1 MERELRQW
9 LWRKR
14 FKLSK
19 FCFFMES
26 NFLNA
31 KKKQLS
37 KSDKSSIGSWDKKI
51 AGLCNK
57 INKKKNYYTTSSC
70 AGRIVLLKA
79 SDVKQPDVF
88 LFRTHE
94 KIKLE
99 ELKKVIE
106 RISKEYNGLVEFQ
119 QSCCILH
126 IACLSLNDAQEILT
140 KAKLAGWQRSGII
153 GGKRNIVELH
163 STESMSFPIMDKG
176 RLLVDDYFLKLVVEQ
191 ANNKLERVWNKIER
205 LRSAV

>member
-1 MERELRQW
+1 MKNKNNIEVQFQL
-9 LWRKR
+9 
-14 FKLSK
+14 
-19 FCFFMES
+19 
-26 NFLNA
+26 A

-70 AGRIVLLKA
+70 AGRVVLLRA
-79 SDVKQPDVF
+79 SDIKQPDAF

-94 KIKLE
+94 KINFNE
-99 ELKKVIE
+99 MKKVIE
-106 RISKEYNGLVEFQ
+106 KISKEYNGIVEFQ

-163 STESMSFPIMDKG
+163 STESMSFPIMNHGKI
-176 RLLVDDYFLKLVVEQ
+176 LVDDDFLKLIVIQ
-191 ANNKLERVWNKIER
+191 ANDKLERVWNKINR
-205 LRSAV
+205 LEKMI